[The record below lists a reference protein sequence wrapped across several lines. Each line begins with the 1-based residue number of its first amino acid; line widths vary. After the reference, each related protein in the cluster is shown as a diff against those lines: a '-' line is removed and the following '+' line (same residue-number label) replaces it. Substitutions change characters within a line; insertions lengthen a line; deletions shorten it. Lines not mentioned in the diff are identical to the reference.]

1 MTLHLSGTVG
11 TIDGKRVV
19 TCSVSASV
27 MVPRGAVRRVVNVCG
42 LDAVRASAA
51 DVGGG
56 ADYDAQ
62 YRGGGGGLLASASA
76 SASALALALPA
87 LPLPAGA
94 RWAWLGVSAA
104 EWDELAAAGDA
115 VGKALALR
123 VIQQGGDE
131 ILGELRSG
139 AQPRPPTYGAA
150 ELPLDR

>member
-62 YRGGGGGLLASASA
+62 YRGGGGGCWLRLRLRLRLWLWLSLPSPSQPEPVGPGSAS
-76 SASALALALPA
+76 
-87 LPLPAGA
+87 PLQNGTS
-94 RWAWLGVSAA
+94 WL
-104 EWDELAAAGDA
+104 L
-115 VGKALALR
+115 
-123 VIQQGGDE
+123 QGT
-131 ILGELRSG
+131 R
-139 AQPRPPTYGAA
+139 
-150 ELPLDR
+150 